1 MIKVKKIVG
10 DIEECDLKICINK
23 LRDLSLERLIL
34 SQQLDNLI
42 VQYMDLQNNCAT
54 NKKFVG

>member
-1 MIKVKKIVG
+1 MEKIVG
-10 DIEECDLKICINK
+10 DVEECDLKICINK

-42 VQYMDLQNNCAT
+42 VQYMDLQNNSAT